1 MGKVKLRIV
10 GDESAEQEQKNEQ
23 KKKNEAKK
31 SREAGSRSARQAKG
45 LNMGGGQRINS
56 VGPTEE
62 ELMAE
67 TKDEAETKNENE
79 SKSSE
84 AGSRSARKAR
94 GKKAM
99 AKEARTS
106 SKRYNYNLALAK
118 GQSASGGKS
127 TVYPVAGGVEIL
139 KKFKASKFD
148 ETVELHI
155 NVLEKGISGQ
165 VSLPH
170 GTGKTLRI
178 KIADDALLAEVE
190 KGNIDFDVLIA
201 APSMMPKLGK
211 VAKILGPRGL
221 MPNPKAGTITD
232 KPDALI
238 EKLSKGQIN
247 YKTEAA
253 APLIHLSVG
262 KISFDEKKLQ
272 ENISTVIRSIGAE
285 KITEITLKS
294 TMSPAIRIQI

>member
-31 SREAGSRSARQAKG
+31 QAKG

-62 ELMAE
+62 ELMADPKTGEDAKEDKTEE
-67 TKDEAETKNENE
+67 TEKTK
-79 SKSSE
+79 
-84 AGSRSARKAR
+84 KAR
-94 GKKAM
+94 GKKAQ

-106 SKRYNYNLALAK
+106 SKRSTSNESLVAK
-118 GQSASGGKS
+118 NTTYPIASGI
-127 TVYPVAGGVEIL
+127 EIL

-155 NVLEKGISGQ
+155 NVQDKGITGQ

-178 KIADDALLAEVE
+178 KIADEALLAEVE
-190 KGNIDFDVLIA
+190 KGKIDFDVLIA

-247 YKTEAA
+247 YKTEAQ

-262 KISFDEKKLQ
+262 KLSFDGKKLE
-272 ENISTVIRSIGAE
+272 ENISTVINSIGATR
-285 KITEITLKS
+285 IQSITLKS